1 MAKDILRNFIQGVFA
16 CDAKYYNFPWRV
28 ALAKMHA
35 SFAIISMVKI
45 QAKAYFATIQDEEK
59 ANEHSSESNA
69 VRVPSPR
76 TSRTWRNG
84 RSSPG

>member
-1 MAKDILRNFIQGVFA
+1 M
-16 CDAKYYNFPWRV
+16 
-28 ALAKMHA
+28 
-35 SFAIISMVKI
+35 
-45 QAKAYFATIQDEEK
+45 QDEEK